1 MRSGSLGFEQVI
13 SCFLWGGQCCSLV
26 LRWKNVGR
34 KKHRDNE
41 ITGRKQALLQNNIS
55 KFQKL
60 LILRSRA
67 REEEKSTQKPRK
79 LKALFQASKFD
90 FTISDI
96 LKKNFFF
103 SFSPVCRI
111 PNGCFWRSSASH
123 SIQIAESGKMCTHQ
137 KEAFSEERETRKGLL
152 KEEPGDRAGTAARQS
167 PWWGWAHSPAPS
179 ASQRP
184 S

>member
-79 LKALFQASKFD
+79 LEALFQASKFD

-96 LKKNFFF
+96 LKKTFFF
-103 SFSPVCRI
+103 LFPQC
-111 PNGCFWRSSASH
+111 
-123 SIQIAESGKMCTHQ
+123 AEFRMA
-137 KEAFSEERETRKGLL
+137 AFEGLVPLILFKLQSQAKCAHTKKRHLVRRERQGR
-152 KEEPGDRAGTAARQS
+152 DS
-167 PWWGWAHSPAPS
+167 
-179 ASQRP
+179 
-184 S
+184 